1 MSDYRTLTRDFTW
14 RDWFPWLIL
23 VRAFRL
29 AWHPGMVGLALVAA
43 VLSTLGWRFSAAVF
57 LPKELSAATE
67 YDASVLTRYPGQRG
81 VRMVDNYFKAMPRD
95 GINPGQLVS
104 VAAGSESS
112 APQRAYSRLLLP
124 LGGLVRTSASLREFG
139 FYLFGT
145 IFTIAV
151 WCIAGGA
158 ITRVALVDLGR
169 EEHVSLMSAIRL
181 AMSRFGDYLA
191 APLYPLAG
199 VAFTTFFVALL
210 GLFMRSDWGAFV
222 ASLFW
227 FIALISGMFS
237 ALMLLWLAVG
247 WPLMWCAIGAKETG
261 DAFEGMSQSFSFAF
275 SKPLHYLFYAVV
287 AYVLGALAWLLV
299 GTFVDAGIYLARYSA
314 SWGASGARVQ
324 AIGDV
329 VDRAKKSEEG
339 ATSESSALKGAAG
352 VIGFFEGV
360 ALAVADAWC
369 YSYFWVLAAGIFLLL
384 RYDTERAELDDVW
397 LSEMGPTHAMPPA
410 TTNPGGVAE
419 VQPRPAAP
427 AEQARAEPNNAE

>member
-1 MSDYRTLTRDFTW
+1 MSDYRTLARDFSW

-29 AWHPGMVGLALVAA
+29 AWHPGMVGLALAAA
-43 VLSTLGWRFSAAVF
+43 VLSTIGWQISAAVF
-57 LPKELSAATE
+57 LPKEVSAAVFN
-67 YDASVLTRYPGQRG
+67 DAATLASYPGQGPRQ
-81 VRMVDNYFKAMPRD
+81 VVSFKLFQPDAW
-95 GINPGQLVS
+95 NPWTIGGNTLL
-104 VAAGSESS
+104 GES
-112 APQRAYSRLLLP
+112 APKRAYTRLVLP
-124 LGGLVRTSASLREFG
+124 LGGLLRTNGSLREFG

-145 IFTIAV
+145 IWTIAA

-181 AMSRFGDYLA
+181 ALSRFGDYLA

-199 VAFTTFFVALL
+199 VAFTTLFIVVL

-222 ASLFW
+222 ASFFW
-227 FIALISGMFS
+227 FVALISGMFA
-237 ALMLLWLAVG
+237 ALMLLWLVVG

-261 DAFEGMSQSFSFAF
+261 DAFEGMSQSFSFSF
-275 SKPLHYLFYAVV
+275 SKPLHYLFYATV

-299 GTFVDAGIYLARYSA
+299 GSFVDAGIYLARYSA
-314 SWGASGARVQ
+314 SWGASGQRVEM
-324 AIGDV
+324 IGQV
-329 VDRAKKSEEG
+329 IEG
-339 ATSESSALKGAAG
+339 AEVESSALTGAAR

-360 ALAVADAWC
+360 ARAVADAWC

-397 LSEMGPTHAMPPA
+397 LSEMGPAHAMPPA
-410 TTNPGGVAE
+410 TTDANGVAE

-427 AEQARAEPNNAE
+427 AEQARAEPNTAE